1 MVKGGGNMEQQTNQN
16 KKAKFRLP
24 FSAVL
29 LYLALIAAALS
40 GVTFSRYVTGTTVGD
55 SARVA
60 MMKELTVTE
69 TDGSEQRVI
78 LPGVD
83 MNKRAVVDFKGS
95 EMACYVFC
103 AITANGWTRAT
114 DNFHYTAGTDILNW
128 AVDDAKWTYLQE
140 DGSTSVYYC
149 IVNANT
155 ALHADV
161 LAEDGK
167 ITVSENIT
175 KSQLDALAASAKPLS
190 IKISATAVQYHGFS
204 EGFSAEYTEAD
215 RAKAAWNA
223 VIDK

>member
-1 MVKGGGNMEQQTNQN
+1 MEQQTNQN

-40 GVTFSRYVTGTTVGD
+40 GVTFSRYVTGTTVSD

-69 TDGSEQRVI
+69 TGGLDQRVI
-78 LPGVD
+78 LPGVN
-83 MNKRAVVDFKGS
+83 MIKKAVVDFEGS

-103 AITANGWTRAT
+103 AITANGWTRAA
-114 DNFHYTAGTDILNW
+114 DNFHYTAGTGILNW
-128 AVDDAKWTYLQE
+128 AVDNTEWIFLQG

-155 ALHADV
+155 ALQADV
-161 LAEDGK
+161 LADGGK

-175 KSQLDALAASAKPLS
+175 RSQLDTLAAPLS

-204 EGFSAEYTEAD
+204 EGLPAEYKEAD

-223 VIDK
+223 VKGK

>member
-1 MVKGGGNMEQQTNQN
+1 MEQQTNQN

-40 GVTFSRYVTGTTVGD
+40 GVTFSRYVTGTTVSD

-69 TDGSEQRVI
+69 TEGLEQRVI

-83 MNKRAVVDFKGS
+83 MTKKAVVDFEGS

-103 AITANGWTRAT
+103 AITTNGWTRAA
-114 DNFHYTAGTDILNW
+114 DNFQYTAGPGILKW
-128 AVDDAKWTYLQE
+128 AVDSAKWIYLKE

-161 LAEDGK
+161 LADGGK
-167 ITVSENIT
+167 ITVSEDIT
-175 KSQLDALAASAKPLS
+175 RSQLDALAASAAPLS

-204 EGFSAEYTEAD
+204 AGLSAGYTEAE
-215 RAKAAWNA
+215 RAMAAWNA
-223 VIDK
+223 VKGK

>member
-1 MVKGGGNMEQQTNQN
+1 MEQQTNQN

-40 GVTFSRYVTGTTVGD
+40 GVTFSRYVTGTTVSD

-69 TDGSEQRVI
+69 TGGSDQRVI

-83 MNKRAVVDFKGS
+83 MIKKAVVDFEGS

-103 AITANGWTRAT
+103 AITANGWTRAA
-114 DNFHYTAGTDILNW
+114 DNFHYTAGTGILNW
-128 AVDDAKWTYLQE
+128 AVDSANWTYLQG

-161 LAEDGK
+161 LADGGK

-175 KSQLDALAASAKPLS
+175 RSQLDTLASPAAPLS

-204 EGFSAEYTEAD
+204 EGLPAGSEAD

-223 VIDK
+223 VKDK

>member
-1 MVKGGGNMEQQTNQN
+1 M
-16 KKAKFRLP
+16 
-24 FSAVL
+24 L

-40 GVTFSRYVTGTTVGD
+40 GVTFSRYVTGTTVSD

-69 TDGSEQRVI
+69 TRMPDGSDQRVI

-83 MNKRAVVDFKGS
+83 MTRKAVVDFEGS

-103 AITANGWTRAT
+103 AITANGWTRA
-114 DNFHYTAGTDILNW
+114 DNFHYTAGTGLLNW
-128 AVDDAKWTYLQE
+128 AVDNTKWIFLQG

-155 ALHADV
+155 PLHADV
-161 LAEDGK
+161 LAGGGK

-175 KSQLDALAASAKPLS
+175 RSQLDTLAASLS

-204 EGFSAEYTEAD
+204 EGLSAEYTETE
-215 RAKAAWNA
+215 RAEAAWNA
-223 VIDK
+223 VKGK

>member
-1 MVKGGGNMEQQTNQN
+1 MEQQTNQN

-40 GVTFSRYVTGTTVGD
+40 GVTFSRYVTGTTVSD

-69 TDGSEQRVI
+69 TGMPDGLDQRVI

-83 MNKRAVVDFKGS
+83 MTKQAVVDFKGS

-103 AITANGWTRAT
+103 AITANGWTRA
-114 DNFHYTAGTDILNW
+114 DNFHYTAGNGLLNY
-128 AVDDAKWTYLQE
+128 AVDNTKWIFLQG

-155 ALHADV
+155 ELHANV

-175 KSQLDALAASAKPLS
+175 KSQLNALAEPAAPLS

-204 EGFSAEYTEAD
+204 EGPSAGYTEAE
-215 RAKAAWNA
+215 RAEAAWNA
-223 VIDK
+223 VKGK

>member
-1 MVKGGGNMEQQTNQN
+1 MEQQTNQN

-40 GVTFSRYVTGTTVGD
+40 GVTFSRYVTGTTVSD

-69 TDGSEQRVI
+69 TEMPDGSDQRVI
-78 LPGVD
+78 LPGVN
-83 MNKRAVVDFKGS
+83 MIKKAVVDFEGS

-103 AITANGWTRAT
+103 AITANGWTRVA
-114 DNFHYTAGTDILNW
+114 DNFGYTAGNGLLSW
-128 AVDDAKWTYLQE
+128 AVDNTNWTYLKE

-155 ALHADV
+155 DLHADV
-161 LAEDGK
+161 LADGGK

-175 KSQLDALAASAKPLS
+175 RSQLDTLAAPLS

-204 EGFSAEYTEAD
+204 EGLQAGYTEAK
-215 RAKAAWNA
+215 RAEAAWNA
-223 VIDK
+223 VKSK

>member
-1 MVKGGGNMEQQTNQN
+1 MEQQTNQN

-40 GVTFSRYVTGTTVGD
+40 GVTFSRYVTGTTVSD

-69 TDGSEQRVI
+69 TDGSDQRVI

-83 MNKRAVVDFKGS
+83 MTKKAVVDFEGS

-103 AITANGWTRAT
+103 AITANGWTRAA
-114 DNFHYTAGTDILNW
+114 DNFHYTAGTGLLNW
-128 AVDDAKWTYLQE
+128 AVDNTKWIFLQG

-155 ALHADV
+155 VLHADV
-161 LAEDGK
+161 LADGGK
-167 ITVSENIT
+167 ITVSEDIT
-175 KSQLDALAASAKPLS
+175 RSQLNALAASAAPLS

-204 EGFSAEYTEAD
+204 EGLSAEYTEAD

-223 VIDK
+223 VKGK

>member
-1 MVKGGGNMEQQTNQN
+1 MEQQTNQN

-40 GVTFSRYVTGTTVGD
+40 GVTFSRYVTGTTVSD

-69 TDGSEQRVI
+69 TEGLEQRVI
-78 LPGVD
+78 LPGVN
-83 MNKRAVVDFKGS
+83 MIKKAVVDFEGS

-103 AITANGWTRAT
+103 AITANGWTRAA
-114 DNFHYTAGTDILNW
+114 DNFHYTAGTGILNW
-128 AVDDAKWTYLQE
+128 AVDSAKWTYLKE

-167 ITVSENIT
+167 ITVSADIT
-175 KSQLDALAASAKPLS
+175 RSQLDTLAASAAPLS

-204 EGFSAEYTEAD
+204 EGLSAGYTEAD

-223 VIDK
+223 VKGK

>member
-1 MVKGGGNMEQQTNQN
+1 MEQQTNQN

-60 MMKELTVTE
+60 MMKELTVTPE
-69 TDGSEQRVI
+69 GLEQRVI

-83 MNKRAVVDFKGS
+83 MTKKAVVDFEGS

-103 AITANGWTRAT
+103 EITANGWTRAA
-114 DNFHYTAGTDILNW
+114 DNFHYTAGSGLLSW
-128 AVDDAKWTYLQE
+128 AVDKTKWIFLQG

-167 ITVSENIT
+167 ITVSADIT
-175 KSQLDALAASAKPLS
+175 RSQLDTLAASAAPLS

-204 EGFSAEYTEAD
+204 EGLPAGYTEAD
-215 RAKAAWNA
+215 RAMAAWNA
-223 VIDK
+223 VKGK

>member
-1 MVKGGGNMEQQTNQN
+1 MEQQTNQN

-83 MNKRAVVDFKGS
+83 MTKKAVVDFEGS

-103 AITANGWTRAT
+103 AITANGWTRAA
-114 DNFHYTAGTDILNW
+114 DNFHYTAGTGILNW
-128 AVDDAKWTYLQE
+128 AVDNTKWIFLQG

-161 LAEDGK
+161 LADGGK
-167 ITVSENIT
+167 ITVSEDIT
-175 KSQLDALAASAKPLS
+175 RSQLNAVASPAAPLS

-204 EGFSAEYTEAD
+204 EGLSAGYKEAA
-215 RAKAAWNA
+215 RAEAAWNA
-223 VIDK
+223 VKGK

>member
-1 MVKGGGNMEQQTNQN
+1 MEQQTNQN

-69 TDGSEQRVI
+69 TEGLEQRVI

-83 MNKRAVVDFKGS
+83 MTKKAVVDFEGS

-103 AITANGWTRAT
+103 AITANGWTRAA
-114 DNFHYTAGTDILNW
+114 DNFHYTAGTGLLNW
-128 AVDDAKWTYLQE
+128 AVDSAKWTYLQE

-161 LAEDGK
+161 LAGGGK
-167 ITVSENIT
+167 ITVSADIT
-175 KSQLDALAASAKPLS
+175 RSQLDALTAPLS

-204 EGFSAEYTEAD
+204 EGLSAGYTETD
-215 RAKAAWNA
+215 RAEAAWNA
-223 VIDK
+223 VKGK

>member
-1 MVKGGGNMEQQTNQN
+1 MEQQTNQN

-40 GVTFSRYVTGTTVGD
+40 GVTFSRYVTGTTVSD

-69 TDGSEQRVI
+69 TGGSDQRVI
-78 LPGVD
+78 LPGVN
-83 MNKRAVVDFKGS
+83 MTKQAVVDFEGS

-103 AITANGWTRAT
+103 AITANGWTRT
-114 DNFHYTAGTDILNW
+114 DNFHYTAGNGLLNW
-128 AVDDAKWTYLQE
+128 AVDNTKWIFLQG

-155 ALHADV
+155 VLHADV

-175 KSQLDALAASAKPLS
+175 KSQLDALAEPAAPLS

-204 EGFSAEYTEAD
+204 EGLSAGYTEAE
-215 RAKAAWNA
+215 RAEAAWNA
-223 VIDK
+223 VKGK

>member
-1 MVKGGGNMEQQTNQN
+1 MEQQTNQN

-103 AITANGWTRAT
+103 EITANGWTRAA
-114 DNFHYTAGTDILNW
+114 DNFHYTAGTGILNW
-128 AVDDAKWTYLQE
+128 AVDNTKWIFLQE

-223 VIDK
+223 VKDK

>member
-1 MVKGGGNMEQQTNQN
+1 MEQQTNQN

-69 TDGSEQRVI
+69 TGGLDQRVI

-83 MNKRAVVDFKGS
+83 MTKKAVVDFEGS

-103 AITANGWTRAT
+103 EITANGWTRAA
-114 DNFHYTAGTDILNW
+114 DNFHYTAGSGLLSW
-128 AVDDAKWTYLQE
+128 AVDKTKWIFLQG

-167 ITVSENIT
+167 ITVSADIT
-175 KSQLDALAASAKPLS
+175 RSQLDTLAASAAPLS

-204 EGFSAEYTEAD
+204 EGLPAGYTEAD
-215 RAKAAWNA
+215 RAMAAWNA
-223 VIDK
+223 VKGK

>member
-1 MVKGGGNMEQQTNQN
+1 MEQQTNQN

-40 GVTFSRYVTGTTVGD
+40 GVTFSRYVTGTTVSD

-69 TDGSEQRVI
+69 MGMPEGLDQRVI
-78 LPGVD
+78 LPGVN
-83 MNKRAVVDFKGS
+83 MTKRAVVNFEGS

-103 AITANGWTRAT
+103 EITANGWTRAA
-114 DNFHYTAGTDILNW
+114 DHFGYTAGNGLLNW
-128 AVDDAKWTYLQE
+128 AVDNTKWTFLQE

-155 ALHADV
+155 VLHADV
-161 LAEDGK
+161 LADGGK
-167 ITVSENIT
+167 ITVSEDIT
-175 KSQLDALAASAKPLS
+175 RSQLNALASPAAPLS

-204 EGFSAEYTEAD
+204 EGLSAEYTEAA

-223 VIDK
+223 VKGK

>member
-1 MVKGGGNMEQQTNQN
+1 MEQQTNQN

-40 GVTFSRYVTGTTVGD
+40 GVTFSRYVTGTTVSD

-69 TDGSEQRVI
+69 TGMPEGSDQRVI
-78 LPGVD
+78 LPGVN
-83 MNKRAVVDFKGS
+83 MIKKAVVDFEGS

-103 AITANGWTRAT
+103 EITANGWTRA
-114 DNFHYTAGTDILNW
+114 DNFHYTAGKGLLSW
-128 AVDDAKWTYLQE
+128 AVDNTKWIFLRG

-155 ALHADV
+155 PLHADV

-167 ITVSENIT
+167 ITVSADIT
-175 KSQLDALAASAKPLS
+175 RSQLDTLAASLS

-204 EGFSAEYTEAD
+204 EGLSAGYTEAA
-215 RAKAAWNA
+215 RAEAAWNA
-223 VIDK
+223 VKDK

>member
-1 MVKGGGNMEQQTNQN
+1 MEQQTNQN

-40 GVTFSRYVTGTTVGD
+40 GVTFSRYVTGTTVSD

-69 TDGSEQRVI
+69 TGGSDQRVI

-83 MNKRAVVDFKGS
+83 MTKQAVVDFKGS

-103 AITANGWTRAT
+103 AITTNGWTRA
-114 DNFHYTAGTDILNW
+114 DNFHYTAGNGLLNW
-128 AVDDAKWTYLQE
+128 AVDNTKWIFLQG

-155 ALHADV
+155 VLHADV

-175 KSQLDALAASAKPLS
+175 RSQLDTLAASAAPLS

-204 EGFSAEYTEAD
+204 EGLSAGYTEAE
-215 RAKAAWNA
+215 RAEAAWNA
-223 VIDK
+223 VKGK

>member
-1 MVKGGGNMEQQTNQN
+1 MEQQTNQN

-40 GVTFSRYVTGTTVGD
+40 GVTFSRYVTGTTVSD

-69 TDGSEQRVI
+69 AGMPDGSDQRVI
-78 LPGVD
+78 LPGVN
-83 MNKRAVVDFKGS
+83 MIKKAVVDFEGS

-103 AITANGWTRAT
+103 AITANGWTRAA
-114 DNFHYTAGTDILNW
+114 DNFGYTAGNGLLSW
-128 AVDDAKWTYLQE
+128 AVDNTNWTYLKE

-155 ALHADV
+155 VLHADV

-175 KSQLDALAASAKPLS
+175 RSQLDTLAAPLS

-204 EGFSAEYTEAD
+204 EGLPGYTEAD

-223 VIDK
+223 VKGK

>member
-1 MVKGGGNMEQQTNQN
+1 MEQQTNQN

-40 GVTFSRYVTGTTVGD
+40 GVTFSRYVTGTTVSD

-69 TDGSEQRVI
+69 MGMPDGLDQRVI
-78 LPGVD
+78 LPGVN
-83 MNKRAVVDFKGS
+83 MIKKAVVDFEGS

-103 AITANGWTRAT
+103 AITANGWTRA
-114 DNFHYTAGTDILNW
+114 DNFHYTAGNGLLNW
-128 AVDDAKWTYLQE
+128 AVDNTKWTFLQE

-155 ALHADV
+155 VLHADV

-175 KSQLDALAASAKPLS
+175 RSQLDTLAAPLS

-204 EGFSAEYTEAD
+204 EGLPGYTEAD
-215 RAKAAWNA
+215 RAEAAWNA
-223 VIDK
+223 VKGK

>member
-1 MVKGGGNMEQQTNQN
+1 MEQQTNQN

-40 GVTFSRYVTGTTVGD
+40 GVTFSRYVTGTTVSD

-69 TDGSEQRVI
+69 TEGLDQRVI
-78 LPGVD
+78 LPGVN
-83 MNKRAVVDFKGS
+83 MIKKAVVDFEGS

-103 AITANGWTRAT
+103 AITANGWTRAA
-114 DNFHYTAGTDILNW
+114 DNFHYTAGTGILNW
-128 AVDDAKWTYLQE
+128 AVDNTKWIFLQG

-155 ALHADV
+155 VLHADV
-161 LAEDGK
+161 LADGGK

-175 KSQLDALAASAKPLS
+175 RSQLDALAAPLS

-204 EGFSAEYTEAD
+204 EGLPAGYTEAK
-215 RAKAAWNA
+215 RAEAAWNA
-223 VIDK
+223 VKGK

>member
-1 MVKGGGNMEQQTNQN
+1 MEQQTNQN

-60 MMKELTVTE
+60 MMKELTVTP
-69 TDGSEQRVI
+69 DGLDQRVI

-83 MNKRAVVDFKGS
+83 MTKKAIVDFEGS

-103 AITANGWTRAT
+103 EITANGWTRAA

-161 LAEDGK
+161 LADGGK
-167 ITVSENIT
+167 ITVSEDIT
-175 KSQLDALAASAKPLS
+175 RSQLDALAAPLS

-204 EGFSAEYTEAD
+204 EGLLAGYTEAD
-215 RAKAAWNA
+215 RAEAAWNA
-223 VIDK
+223 VKGK

>member
-1 MVKGGGNMEQQTNQN
+1 MEQQTNQN

-29 LYLALIAAALS
+29 LYLALIATALS
-40 GVTFSRYVTGTTVGD
+40 GVTFSRYVTGTTVSD

-69 TDGSEQRVI
+69 TGWLDQRVI
-78 LPGVD
+78 LPGVN
-83 MNKRAVVDFKGS
+83 MTKKAVVDFEGS

-103 AITANGWTRAT
+103 AITANGWTRAA

-128 AVDDAKWTYLQE
+128 AVDNTKWIFLQG

-155 ALHADV
+155 ALQADV
-161 LAEDGK
+161 LADGGK

-175 KSQLDALAASAKPLS
+175 RSQLDTLAAPLS

-204 EGFSAEYTEAD
+204 EGHTEAE
-215 RAKAAWNA
+215 RAEAAWNA
-223 VIDK
+223 VKGK

>member
-1 MVKGGGNMEQQTNQN
+1 MEQQTNQN

-40 GVTFSRYVTGTTVGD
+40 GVTFSRYVTGTTVSD

-69 TDGSEQRVI
+69 TGGLDQRVI
-78 LPGVD
+78 LPGVN
-83 MNKRAVVDFKGS
+83 MIKKAVVDFEGS

-103 AITANGWTRAT
+103 AITANGWTRAA
-114 DNFHYTAGTDILNW
+114 DNFHYTVGTGLLNW
-128 AVDDAKWTYLQE
+128 AVDNTKWTYLQG
-140 DGSTSVYYC
+140 DGGTSVYYC

-155 ALHADV
+155 ALQADV
-161 LAEDGK
+161 LADGGK
-167 ITVSENIT
+167 ITVSEDIT
-175 KSQLDALAASAKPLS
+175 RSQLDTLAAPLS

-204 EGFSAEYTEAD
+204 EGLWAGYTEAD

-223 VIDK
+223 VKGK

>member
-1 MVKGGGNMEQQTNQN
+1 MEQQTNQN

-40 GVTFSRYVTGTTVGD
+40 GVTFSRYVTGTTVSD

-83 MNKRAVVDFKGS
+83 MIKKAVVDFKGS

-103 AITANGWTRAT
+103 EITANGWTRAA
-114 DNFHYTAGTDILNW
+114 DNFHYTAGTGILNW
-128 AVDDAKWTYLQE
+128 AVDNTKWIFLQG

-167 ITVSENIT
+167 ITVSADIT
-175 KSQLDALAASAKPLS
+175 RSQLDTLAAPLS

-204 EGFSAEYTEAD
+204 EGLSAGYTEAE
-215 RAKAAWNA
+215 RAEAAWNA
-223 VIDK
+223 VKGK

>member
-1 MVKGGGNMEQQTNQN
+1 MEQQTNQN

-40 GVTFSRYVTGTTVGD
+40 GVTFSRYVTGTTVSD

-69 TDGSEQRVI
+69 TGGSDQRVI
-78 LPGVD
+78 LPGVN
-83 MNKRAVVDFKGS
+83 MTKKAVVDFEGS

-103 AITANGWTRAT
+103 AITANGWTRAA
-114 DNFHYTAGTDILNW
+114 DNFHYTAGTGILNW
-128 AVDDAKWTYLQE
+128 AVDNTKWIFLQG

-155 ALHADV
+155 ALQADV
-161 LAEDGK
+161 LADGGK

-175 KSQLDALAASAKPLS
+175 RSQLDTLAASAAPLS

-204 EGFSAEYTEAD
+204 EGLSAGYTEAD
-215 RAKAAWNA
+215 RAMAAWNA
-223 VIDK
+223 VKGK

>member
-1 MVKGGGNMEQQTNQN
+1 MEQQTNQN

-40 GVTFSRYVTGTTVGD
+40 GVTFSRYVTGTTVSD

-69 TDGSEQRVI
+69 TGGSDQRVI
-78 LPGVD
+78 LPGVN
-83 MNKRAVVDFKGS
+83 MIKKAVVNFEGS

-103 AITANGWTRAT
+103 AITANGWTRAA

-128 AVDDAKWTYLQE
+128 AVDNTKWTFLQE

-155 ALHADV
+155 ALQADV
-161 LAEDGK
+161 LADGGR

-175 KSQLDALAASAKPLS
+175 RSQLDTLAASAAPLS

-204 EGFSAEYTEAD
+204 EGHTEAE
-215 RAKAAWNA
+215 RAEAAWNA
-223 VIDK
+223 VKGK

>member
-1 MVKGGGNMEQQTNQN
+1 MEQQTNQN

-69 TDGSEQRVI
+69 TEGLEQRVI

-83 MNKRAVVDFKGS
+83 MTKKAVVDFEGS

-103 AITANGWTRAT
+103 AITANGWTRAA
-114 DNFHYTAGTDILNW
+114 DNFHYTAGTDILSW
-128 AVDDAKWTYLQE
+128 AVDKTKWIFLQG
-140 DGSTSVYYC
+140 DGSTSVY
-149 IVNANT
+149 T
-155 ALHADV
+155 ASLMPILRCTLMCWQTAAGSLSARISPDHSLTHLQRRQRRCPSRSAPQRCSITASRRDFWQDIRKLTV
-161 LAEDGK
+161 LW
-167 ITVSENIT
+167 
-175 KSQLDALAASAKPLS
+175 P
-190 IKISATAVQYHGFS
+190 HG
-204 EGFSAEYTEAD
+204 TP
-215 RAKAAWNA
+215 
-223 VIDK
+223 

>member
-1 MVKGGGNMEQQTNQN
+1 MEQQTNQN

-40 GVTFSRYVTGTTVGD
+40 GVTFSRYVTGTTVSD

-69 TDGSEQRVI
+69 MGMPEGSDQRVI

-83 MNKRAVVDFKGS
+83 MIKKAVVDFEGS

-103 AITANGWTRAT
+103 AITANGWTRAA
-114 DNFHYTAGTDILNW
+114 DNFGYTARNGLLSW
-128 AVDDAKWTYLQE
+128 AVDKTKWIFLQG

-155 ALHADV
+155 VLHADV

-167 ITVSENIT
+167 ITVSADIT
-175 KSQLDALAASAKPLS
+175 RSQLDALAASAKPLS

-204 EGFSAEYTEAD
+204 EGLQAEYTEAD
-215 RAKAAWNA
+215 RAEAAWNA
-223 VIDK
+223 VKGK

>member
-1 MVKGGGNMEQQTNQN
+1 MEQQTNQN

-40 GVTFSRYVTGTTVGD
+40 GVTFSRYVTGTTVSD

-60 MMKELTVTE
+60 MMKELAVTE
-69 TDGSEQRVI
+69 TGMPEGLDQRVI
-78 LPGVD
+78 LPGVN
-83 MNKRAVVDFKGS
+83 MTKQAVVDFEGS

-103 AITANGWTRAT
+103 AITANGWTRAA
-114 DNFHYTAGTDILNW
+114 DHFGYTAGNGLLNW
-128 AVDDAKWTYLQE
+128 AVNSTNWTYLKE

-155 ALHADV
+155 VLHADV

-167 ITVSENIT
+167 ITVSEDIT
-175 KSQLDALAASAKPLS
+175 RSQLDTLAAPLS

-204 EGFSAEYTEAD
+204 EGPPAGYTEAA
-215 RAKAAWNA
+215 RAEAAWNA
-223 VIDK
+223 VKGK

>member
-1 MVKGGGNMEQQTNQN
+1 MEQQTNQN

-40 GVTFSRYVTGTTVGD
+40 GVTFSRYVTGTTVSD

-69 TDGSEQRVI
+69 TEMPDGLDQRVI

-83 MNKRAVVDFKGS
+83 MTKQAVVDFEGS

-103 AITANGWTRAT
+103 AITANGWTRA
-114 DNFHYTAGTDILNW
+114 DNFHYTAGNGLLNW
-128 AVDDAKWTYLQE
+128 AVDNTKWIFLQG

-155 ALHADV
+155 VLHADV
-161 LAEDGK
+161 LADGGK
-167 ITVSENIT
+167 ITVSEHIT
-175 KSQLDALAASAKPLS
+175 RSQLDELAASAAPLS

-204 EGFSAEYTEAD
+204 EGLSAGYTEAH

-223 VIDK
+223 VKGK

>member
-103 AITANGWTRAT
+103 EITANGWTRAA
-114 DNFHYTAGTDILNW
+114 DNFHYTAGTGILNW
-128 AVDDAKWTYLQE
+128 AVDNTKWIFLQE

-215 RAKAAWNA
+215 RAEAAWNA
-223 VIDK
+223 VKGK

>member
-1 MVKGGGNMEQQTNQN
+1 MEQQTNQN

-40 GVTFSRYVTGTTVGD
+40 GVTFSRYVTGTTVSD

-69 TDGSEQRVI
+69 TGWLDQRVI
-78 LPGVD
+78 LPGVN
-83 MNKRAVVDFKGS
+83 MTKKAVVDFEGS

-103 AITANGWTRAT
+103 AITANGWTRAA
-114 DNFHYTAGTDILNW
+114 DNFHYTAGTGILNW
-128 AVDDAKWTYLQE
+128 AVDNTKWTYLQG
-140 DGSTSVYYC
+140 DGGTSVYYC

-155 ALHADV
+155 ALQADV
-161 LAEDGK
+161 LADGGR

-175 KSQLDALAASAKPLS
+175 RSQLDTLAAPLS

-204 EGFSAEYTEAD
+204 EGHTEAE
-215 RAKAAWNA
+215 RAEAAWNA
-223 VIDK
+223 VKGK

>member
-1 MVKGGGNMEQQTNQN
+1 MEQQTNQN

-60 MMKELTVTE
+60 MMKELTVTP
-69 TDGSEQRVI
+69 DGLDQRVI

-83 MNKRAVVDFKGS
+83 MTRKAVVDFEGS

-103 AITANGWTRAT
+103 EITANGWTRAA
-114 DNFHYTAGTDILNW
+114 DNFHYTAGSDILNW

-161 LAEDGK
+161 LADDGK
-167 ITVSENIT
+167 ITVSEDIT
-175 KSQLDALAASAKPLS
+175 RSQLDALAASAAPLS

-204 EGFSAEYTEAD
+204 EGLLAGYTEAD
-215 RAKAAWNA
+215 RAEAAWNA
-223 VIDK
+223 VKGK

>member
-1 MVKGGGNMEQQTNQN
+1 MEQQTNQN

-69 TDGSEQRVI
+69 TEGLEQRVI

-83 MNKRAVVDFKGS
+83 MTKKAVVDFEGS

-103 AITANGWTRAT
+103 EITTNGWTRAA
-114 DNFHYTAGTDILNW
+114 DNFHYTAGSGILNW
-128 AVDDAKWTYLQE
+128 AVDSAKWTYLQE

-167 ITVSENIT
+167 ITVSADIT
-175 KSQLDALAASAKPLS
+175 RSQLDTLAASAAPLS

-204 EGFSAEYTEAD
+204 EGLSAGYTEAD
-215 RAKAAWNA
+215 RAMAAWNA
-223 VIDK
+223 VKGK

>member
-1 MVKGGGNMEQQTNQN
+1 MEQQTNQN

-40 GVTFSRYVTGTTVGD
+40 GVTFSRYVTGTTVSD

-69 TDGSEQRVI
+69 TGGLDQRVI

-83 MNKRAVVDFKGS
+83 MTKTAVVDFEGS

-114 DNFHYTAGTDILNW
+114 DHFGYTAGNGLLNW
-128 AVDDAKWTYLQE
+128 AVDSAKWTFLQG

-155 ALHADV
+155 VLHADV

-175 KSQLDALAASAKPLS
+175 RSQLNALAAPAAPLS

-204 EGFSAEYTEAD
+204 EGLSAEYTEAD

-223 VIDK
+223 VKGK

>member
-1 MVKGGGNMEQQTNQN
+1 MEQQTNQN

-40 GVTFSRYVTGTTVGD
+40 GVTFSRYVTGTTVSD

-69 TDGSEQRVI
+69 TGWLDQRVI
-78 LPGVD
+78 LPGVN
-83 MNKRAVVDFKGS
+83 MTKKAVVDFEGS

-103 AITANGWTRAT
+103 AITANGWTRAA

-128 AVDDAKWTYLQE
+128 AVDNTKWTFLQE

-155 ALHADV
+155 ALQADV
-161 LAEDGK
+161 LADGGK

-175 KSQLDALAASAKPLS
+175 RSQLDTLAASAAPLS

-204 EGFSAEYTEAD
+204 EGLSAGYTEAD
-215 RAKAAWNA
+215 RAMAAWNA
-223 VIDK
+223 VKGK

>member
-1 MVKGGGNMEQQTNQN
+1 MEQQTNQN

-40 GVTFSRYVTGTTVGD
+40 GVTFSRYVTGTTVSD

-69 TDGSEQRVI
+69 TGGSDQRVI
-78 LPGVD
+78 LPGVN
-83 MNKRAVVDFKGS
+83 MIKKAVVDFEGS

-103 AITANGWTRAT
+103 EITANGWTRAA
-114 DNFHYTAGTDILNW
+114 DNFGYTAGNGLLSW
-128 AVDDAKWTYLQE
+128 AVDNTKWIFLQG

-155 ALHADV
+155 ELHADV

-167 ITVSENIT
+167 ITVSADIT
-175 KSQLDALAASAKPLS
+175 RSQLNALAAPAAPLS

-204 EGFSAEYTEAD
+204 EGLSAGYTEAA
-215 RAKAAWNA
+215 RAEAAWNA
-223 VIDK
+223 VKGK

>member
-1 MVKGGGNMEQQTNQN
+1 MEQQTNQN

-40 GVTFSRYVTGTTVGD
+40 GVTFSRYVTGTTVSD

-69 TDGSEQRVI
+69 TEMPEGSDQRVI

-83 MNKRAVVDFKGS
+83 MIKKAVVDFEGS

-103 AITANGWTRAT
+103 AITANGWTRAA
-114 DNFHYTAGTDILNW
+114 DNFHYTAGTGILNW
-128 AVDDAKWTYLQE
+128 AVDNTKWIFLQG

-155 ALHADV
+155 ELHADV
-161 LAEDGK
+161 LADGGK
-167 ITVSENIT
+167 ITVSADIT
-175 KSQLDALAASAKPLS
+175 RSQLDALAAPAAPLS

-204 EGFSAEYTEAD
+204 EGLSAGYTEVD

-223 VIDK
+223 VKGK

>member
-1 MVKGGGNMEQQTNQN
+1 MEQQTNQN

-40 GVTFSRYVTGTTVGD
+40 GVTFSRYVTGTTVSD

-69 TDGSEQRVI
+69 TGGLDQRVI
-78 LPGVD
+78 LPGVN
-83 MNKRAVVDFKGS
+83 MIKKAVVNFEGS

-103 AITANGWTRAT
+103 AITANGWTRAA
-114 DNFHYTAGTDILNW
+114 DNFHYTAGTGLLNW
-128 AVDDAKWTYLQE
+128 AVDDTEWTFLQE
-140 DGSTSVYYC
+140 DGGTSVYYC

-155 ALHADV
+155 ALQADV
-161 LAEDGK
+161 LADGGK

-175 KSQLDALAASAKPLS
+175 RSQLDTLAASAAPLS

-204 EGFSAEYTEAD
+204 EGLSAGYTEAE
-215 RAKAAWNA
+215 RAEAAWNA
-223 VIDK
+223 VKGK